1 MISAVW
7 SRKMMGF
14 SALNTAYI
22 TLLPKNG
29 DAEQPKDFRPI
40 SLFHSIAKPTTKVL
54 ANRLVG

>member
-22 TLLPKNG
+22 TLLPRNG

-40 SLFHSIAKPTTKVL
+40 SLFHSIAKPTTKVV